1 MSDQIKQLLGG
12 QTLNETNAVA
22 LFESMLG
29 GELTDIEI
37 SAALTA
43 LKMHGETGVEIAT
56 LVNTLRERAVKIN
69 KPDGTFA
76 DCAGTG
82 GDGLGT
88 FNVST
93 AAALTAV
100 ACGVPMLKHGN
111 RASSSPSGSADI
123 IERVGFN
130 LGLSPEQL
138 SEVFQATGFAFIFA
152 PAFHPLVGRVMP
164 VRKTLATAT
173 IFNLAGP
180 LANPAAPP
188 VQLMGVC
195 DRALLKPM
203 AEVLQRIGCEKGLVV
218 YGSGLD
224 EVAIH
229 DATEAIYVSQD
240 EMRAMTLT
248 VDDFGVST
256 HPISSI
262 QLGDEDA
269 LDVFNAVVDGVAD
282 EAKLTT
288 VAINTAAIIWLAG
301 KAPDLR
307 NATEMAMTALT
318 QKKVRAKLDEIVA
331 AVAQCQR
338 EQ

>member
-1 MSDQIKQLLGG
+1 MTSPLKELLSGD
-12 QTLNETNAVA
+12 TLDENSAQS
-22 LFESMLG
+22 LFQSMLD

-43 LKMHGETGVEIAT
+43 LKLHQETGIEIAA
-56 LVNTLRERAVKIN
+56 LVNLLRERAVKID
-69 KPDGTFA
+69 KPGVKFA

-93 AAALTAV
+93 AAALTASV
-100 ACGVPMLKHGN
+100 CGVPILKHGN

-123 IERVGFN
+123 IEKMGHPLDLTAEQVTQLFN
-130 LGLSPEQL
+130 E
-138 SEVFQATGFAFIFA
+138 TGFAFVFA

-180 LANPAAPP
+180 LANPAAPQ

-195 DRALLKPM
+195 DKALLQPM
-203 AEVLQRIGCEKGLVV
+203 AEVLQRIGCARGLVV

-229 DATEAIYVSQD
+229 ATSDAILVTPDSME
-240 EMRAMTLT
+240 EMTLN
-248 VDDFGVST
+248 VDDFGVSM
-256 HPISSI
+256 HPLSTI
-262 QLGDEDA
+262 QLADDDPVQVFED
-269 LDVFNAVVDGVAD
+269 VISGQAD
-282 EAKLTT
+282 RAKLEM
-288 VAINTAAIIWLAG
+288 VAINTAAIIWLAE

-307 NATEMAMTALT
+307 TATTMAMDALT
-318 QKKVRAKLDEIVA
+318 TGKVKQHLANIVA
-331 AVAQCQR
+331 TIGGLK
-338 EQ
+338 

>member
-1 MSDQIKQLLGG
+1 MSQQIKQLLGG
-12 QTLNETNAVA
+12 DALDVTDAEA

-29 GELTDIEI
+29 GALNDIEI

-43 LKMHGETGVEIAT
+43 LKMRGESGVEIAT
-56 LVNTLRERAVKIN
+56 LVSMLRERAVKID
-69 KPDGTFA
+69 KPEAIFA

-100 ACGVPMLKHGN
+100 TCGVPILKHGN

-123 IERVGFN
+123 IERVGFD
-130 LGLSPEQL
+130 LALSPEQL
-138 SEVFQATGFAFIFA
+138 STVFNQTGFAFIFA

-203 AEVLQRIGCEKGLVV
+203 AEVLQRIGCRKGLVV

-229 DATEAIYVSQD
+229 DATEAVYVTQQD
-240 EMRAMTLT
+240 MTEMTLT
-248 VDDFGVST
+248 VEDFGVDKQSLQ
-256 HPISSI
+256 SI
-262 QLGDEDA
+262 QLGDDDA
-269 LDVFNAVVDGVAD
+269 LDVFNAVIDGVAD
-282 EAKLTT
+282 EAKLAT
-288 VAINTAAIIWLAG
+288 VAINTAAIIWLAD

-307 NATEMAMTALT
+307 TATEMAMLALT
-318 QKKVRAKLDEIVA
+318 EKRVRAKLDEIIT
-331 AVAQCQR
+331 AVERCR
-338 EQ
+338 